1 MIPLGSKSKAMGST
15 YSQIYIQ
22 VVFAVKGRNNLIQ
35 PDWEERLYQYITGI
49 VQNKSQKMLAINGVS
64 NHIHFLIGMQ
74 PSCCLSD
81 LVREIKKSSNKFI
94 NENKIRLHQG
104 DNDPGQY
111 GGEKKERKV
120 FQYTFHVT
128 GSEKITVNNK
138 VYTEPVIVEDTN
150 SRALPWLREHALL
163 PKGKGWFA
171 AGYGAFRRLA
181 RENKIIVPSLQT
193 PLRYT
198 NFFTQ
203 FVEDQ
208 ALEAFE
214 TWLVYLDYRLSKSPA
229 DSIAKKQKE
238 WGISAINKLLPP
250 GNTFD
255 HIDTNGNIWFDV
267 NGTKGLTIKCAYC
280 ESHITHVGYAHI
292 EHYRPKIFFSQFC
305 FDWDN
310 LLLGCS
316 VCNGARY
323 KGTKFPDEAEK
334 GPIINPVDEN
344 PDKYLSFE
352 YDPETG
358 TANVLG
364 KHDRGSTTVDITGL
378 NRVEL
383 IRHRSDVV
391 RKIAFVAIRAKNGD
405 VQAIEELNRCCE
417 NDQEYAAFAR
427 TLKRKFDIED

>member
-1 MIPLGSKSKAMGST
+1 M
-15 YSQIYIQ
+15 IQ
-22 VVFAVKGRNNLIQ
+22 VKRTPVPQILKAKSDNWKEEYLKAREEYQIHGTISNRRKLI
-35 PDWEERLYQYITGI
+35 
-49 VQNKSQKMLAINGVS
+49 SA
-64 NHIHFLIGMQ
+64 
-74 PSCCLSD
+74 
-81 LVREIKKSSNKFI
+81 
-94 NENKIRLHQG
+94 
-104 DNDPGQY
+104 
-111 GGEKKERKV
+111 EKKYGHSQVIDALRKM
-120 FQYTFHVT
+120 
-128 GSEKITVNNK
+128 
-138 VYTEPVIVEDTN
+138 
-150 SRALPWLREHALL
+150 
-163 PKGKGWFA
+163 
-171 AGYGAFRRLA
+171 
-181 RENKIIVPSLQT
+181 
-193 PLRYT
+193 
-198 NFFTQ
+198 FF
-203 FVEDQ
+203 D
-208 ALEAFE
+208 
-214 TWLVYLDYRLSKSPA
+214 
-229 DSIAKKQKE
+229 
-238 WGISAINKLLPP
+238 
-250 GNTFD
+250 
-255 HIDTNGNIWFDV
+255 
-267 NGTKGLTIKCAYC
+267 KCAYC

-323 KGTKFPDEAEK
+323 KGTKFPDEAEN